1 MTVPIILDTDPG
13 VDDAVA
19 LMLAAASPEVDLL
32 AITTVFGNVDLETT
46 TANALRLRVLAGLGH
61 VPVAAGAA
69 RPLVY
74 PQAMRAAQWHGAD
87 GLGGRAAE
95 LPEPEGPVHARGAVA
110 LMADLLRA
118 APAPVT
124 LVPIGPLTNI
134 ALLLAAHPDV
144 KPRIARIVAMGG
156 ALSGG
161 NTTEAAEFNIHCD
174 PEAARRVLVE
184 EDVPTTL
191 VPLDL
196 TLRCAVDGA
205 WLDALAA
212 AGPFC
217 AVLAR
222 IIEHYRAQFGASS
235 GRDDV
240 PLHDSLA
247 VLEAAV
253 PGILRPA
260 PLPLEV
266 VCDHGPGRG
275 AVLADPIPAAAGRLV
290 DVALG
295 TDLTERDIDAIGTSI
310 LDRLRTL

>member
-1 MTVPIILDTDPG
+1 M
-13 VDDAVA
+13 
-19 LMLAAASPEVDLL
+19 
-32 AITTVFGNVDLETT
+32 
-46 TANALRLRVLAGLGH
+46 
-61 VPVAAGAA
+61 
-69 RPLVY
+69 
-74 PQAMRAAQWHGAD
+74 
-87 GLGGRAAE
+87 
-95 LPEPEGPVHARGAVA
+95 
-110 LMADLLRA
+110 
-118 APAPVT
+118 
-124 LVPIGPLTNI
+124 
-134 ALLLAAHPDV
+134 
-144 KPRIARIVAMGG
+144 
-156 ALSGG
+156 
-161 NTTEAAEFNIHCD
+161 
-174 PEAARRVLVE
+174 LVE